1 MPPMLCFPVPVPLP
15 WTTCEIGGLLRAR
28 LRAWFHNPRPVAAR
42 APEAAVDPLDAAP
55 EAAAPEEDPYVSWF
69 SLQHQGSKLRQVLGL
84 RQVLQNQYSL
94 RQVLQ
99 NK

>member
-1 MPPMLCFPVPVPLP
+1 MPPILCFPVPVPLP

-69 SLQHQGSKLRQVLGL
+69 FIATPRQ
-84 RQVLQNQYSL
+84 
-94 RQVLQ
+94 
-99 NK
+99 